1 LDHINVVQLIEAFKR
16 RNRLY
21 LVFEYCERNMLE
33 VLEESPS
40 GLNPEDI
47 RLYIWQLC
55 KALDHL
61 HKNYI
66 IHRDIKPENLL
77 ICDNDELKL
86 CDFGFA
92 RFISNK
98 RDYTEYVATRWYR
111 PPELLLSTSDYTTAV
126 DMWAVGCILCELV
139 DGQPLF
145 AGDDDIDQLHIVM
158 KCIGKLTKEQRDV
171 RI

>member
-1 LDHINVVQLIEAFKR
+1 MNKYEVIGVKGEGAYGVVLKCQNKQTGEIVAVKKFKGDNQSDIDKKTTLREVKILKMLDHINVVQLIEAFKR

-55 KALDHL
+55 RALDHL

-66 IHRDIKPENLL
+66 
-77 ICDNDELKL
+77 
-86 CDFGFA
+86 
-92 RFISNK
+92 
-98 RDYTEYVATRWYR
+98 
-111 PPELLLSTSDYTTAV
+111 
-126 DMWAVGCILCELV
+126 
-139 DGQPLF
+139 
-145 AGDDDIDQLHIVM
+145 
-158 KCIGKLTKEQRDV
+158 
-171 RI
+171 